1 MSPLAEAKAVIPSSR
16 NDNATVVK
24 TTAATIPHTDS
35 QTGQKRK
42 SRPKGN
48 RFKVVGHMVMAM
60 KRFQG

>member
-1 MSPLAEAKAVIPSSR
+1 MAPLEEAVKPRSGI
-16 NDNATVVK
+16 DNAAVVK

-42 SRPKGN
+42 SRPTGN
-48 RFKVVGHMVMAM
+48 RFKVVAHMVMAM